1 MALKKK
7 KLFTYVEVDD
17 YTPIQKLSV
26 KDQLR
31 VLIQRLTYDDAS
43 ELKTEDA
50 VTVNQLT
57 LQANLMEFL
66 HRATDPIRKGE
77 KHKVTVMVSNMFD
90 PVLETVLNS
99 NTIKNYYDIE
109 VQRPDI
115 EYDVKYFITI
125 KMEVKTL

>member
-1 MALKKK
+1 MALKKT